1 MGDADK
7 PHPHR
12 LANNSYVVIHSLP
25 DSTWLAETPTY
36 PMCKGEGSTPD
47 KALDALV
54 HSIMTVIAMQA
65 DGHTH

>member
-1 MGDADK
+1 MGDTASLS
-7 PHPHR
+7 R
-12 LANNSYVVIHSLP
+12 SVNNSYVVIHSQP
-25 DSTWLAETPTY
+25 DGTWLAETPTY
-36 PMCKGEGSTPD
+36 PAAKGQGSTPD

>member
-1 MGDADK
+1 MGVV
-7 PHPHR
+7 
-12 LANNSYVVIHSLP
+12 NNSYVVIHSQP
-25 DSTWLAETPTY
+25 DGTWLAETPTY
-36 PMCKGEGSTPD
+36 PAAKGQGSTPD